1 MIGLISA
8 TAAGAVARDRLAAAW
23 PGRTRVYDGPVREAV
38 GRAFAECDQLVC
50 FLATGAVVRL
60 VAPLL
65 SDKASDPGVVC
76 VDEAQRHAVSLVGG
90 HGGGANALALAV
102 SGVLGC
108 APVVTTATDATGIP
122 GLDTLGWP
130 VEGATAAVTRAILDG
145 APVTLEADAVWPLPP
160 LPGNVAPA
168 GTSAGTTTRV
178 APGASAAGGGAP
190 GAEPAVSL
198 AEAAAI
204 ASVPVGGLPGAMA
217 ATVAAGVVAEAAVAE
232 AAEKRSPDAPAVVR
246 VSDRVLDLGE
256 REVVLRPPSLV
267 VGVGASKGA
276 PADEVSGLIEE
287 TLAEAGLSVRSVAAL
302 ATVDA
307 KAEEAGIV
315 EAAARL
321 GVPLRTY
328 AAEELARIDVPN
340 PSGAPLAAVGTPSV
354 AEAAALVGGGE
365 LLVPKRKS
373 APEGRVAMAT
383 CAVVRK
389 EPRGRLAVVG
399 LGPGARDLL
408 TPRARDEIRRAS
420 VLVGLDQYVDQIR
433 DLLRPGTRVLES
445 GLGAEEER
453 ARTAVAEAR
462 AGHAV
467 ALIGSGD
474 AGVYAMASP
483 ALAEASD
490 DIDVVGVPGV
500 TAALAAAAILGAP
513 LGHDHVSIS
522 LSDLHTPWE
531 VIERRVRAAAEADIV
546 VTFYNPRSRGRDW
559 QLPKALSILAEHRE
573 PTTPVGVVRN
583 ASRPD
588 GTSRLTTIA
597 ALDPATVDMMT
608 VVVVGN
614 TAAREIAGRM
624 VTPRGYRW
632 QTEGS

>member
-8 TAAGAVARDRLAAAW
+8 TAAGAAARDRLAAAW
-23 PGRTRVYDGPVREAV
+23 PDRTRVYDGPVGDAV
-38 GRAFAECDQLVC
+38 RRAFAECEQLVC

-60 VAPLL
+60 IAPLL
-65 SDKASDPGVVC
+65 GDKASDPGVVC
-76 VDEAQRHAVSLVGG
+76 VDEGGRFAVSLVGG
-90 HGGGANALALAV
+90 HGGGANELAREVGEL
-102 SGVLGC
+102 LG
-108 APVVTTATDATGIP
+108 AEPVVTTATDAVGVP
-122 GLDTLGWP
+122 GLDTLGLP
-130 VEGATAAVTRAILDG
+130 VEGAVAAVSRALLDG
-145 APVTLEADAVWPLPP
+145 EPVALHNESGWPLPP
-160 LPGNVAPA
+160 LPVAGEGA
-168 GTSAGTTTRV
+168 YGIRV
-178 APGASAAGGGAP
+178 TDRLV
-190 GAEPAVSL
+190 EP
-198 AEAAAI
+198 
-204 ASVPVGGLPGAMA
+204 VP
-217 ATVAAGVVAEAAVAE
+217 
-232 AAEKRSPDAPAVVR
+232 
-246 VSDRVLDLGE
+246 E
-256 REVVLRPPSLV
+256 REVVLRPPTLV

-276 PADEVSGLIEE
+276 PVEEVLELIEGS
-287 TLAEAGLSVRSVAAL
+287 LREAKLSSKSIAHL

-307 KAEEAGIV
+307 KAQEPGIV
-315 EAAARL
+315 AAAERL
-321 GVPLRTY
+321 GVPLVTHS
-328 AAEELARIDVPN
+328 AEELAAVEVPN
-340 PSGAPLAAVGTPSV
+340 PSDAPLAAVGTPSV
-354 AEAAALVGGGE
+354 AEAAALIGGGE
-365 LLVPKRKS
+365 LLVAKRKS
-373 APEGRVAMAT
+373 AARPAMAT
-383 CAVVRK
+383 CAVVRR
-389 EPRGRLAVVG
+389 PARGRLAVVG

-408 TPRARDEIRRAS
+408 TPRAKAELRRAS

-433 DLLRPGTRVLES
+433 DLLRPGTRILES

-462 AGHAV
+462 KGQAV

-490 DIDVVGVPGV
+490 DIDVIGVPGV

-559 QLPKALSILAEHRE
+559 QLPKALAILAEHRE
-573 PTTPVGVVRN
+573 PATPVGVVRN

-588 GTSRLTTIA
+588 GSARLTTLA

-608 VVVVGN
+608 VVTVGN
-614 TAAREIAGRM
+614 TATRDIAGRM

-632 QTEGS
+632 QEGTK

>member
-8 TAAGAVARDRLAAAW
+8 TAAGAAARDRLAAAW
-23 PGRTRVYDGPVREAV
+23 PDRTRVYEGPVGDAV
-38 GRAFAECDQLVC
+38 RTAFAQCEQLVC

-65 SDKASDPGVVC
+65 SGKTDDPGVVC
-76 VDEAQRHAVSLVGG
+76 VDEGGRFAVSLLGG
-90 HGGGANALALAV
+90 HAGGANELAREV
-102 SGVLGC
+102 GDVLG
-108 APVVTTATDATGIP
+108 AEPVVTTATDAVDLA
-122 GLDTLGWP
+122 GLDTLGLP
-130 VEGATAAVTRAILDG
+130 VEGDVAGVSRALLDG
-145 APVTLEADAVWPLPP
+145 EAVALRAEAAWPLPP
-160 LPGNVAPA
+160 LPVTDEGSYTIRLTDRLV
-168 GTSAGTTTRV
+168 
-178 APGASAAGGGAP
+178 
-190 GAEPAVSL
+190 
-198 AEAAAI
+198 
-204 ASVPVGGLPGAMA
+204 
-217 ATVAAGVVAEAAVAE
+217 E
-232 AAEKRSPDAPAVVR
+232 AAE
-246 VSDRVLDLGE
+246 
-256 REVVLRPPSLV
+256 REAVLRPPTLV

-276 PADEVSGLIEE
+276 PVEEVLGLVEDA
-287 TLAEAGLSVRSVAAL
+287 LREARLSVASVAEL

-307 KAEEAGIV
+307 KAGEPGIV
-315 EAAARL
+315 EAARRL
-321 GVPLRTY
+321 GVPLVTY
-328 AAEELARIDVPN
+328 SAGELAGVDVPN
-340 PSGAPLAAVGTPSV
+340 PSDAPLAAVGTASV

-373 APEGRVAMAT
+373 DARPAMAT
-383 CAVVRK
+383 CAVVRR
-389 EPRGRLAVVG
+389 PGRGRLAVVG

-408 TPRARDEIRRAS
+408 TPRAKAELRRAS

-433 DLLRPGTRVLES
+433 DLLRPGTRILES

-453 ARTAVAEAR
+453 ARTAVEEAR
-462 AGHAV
+462 KGQAV

-500 TAALAAAAILGAP
+500 TAALAAGAILGAP

-559 QLPKALSILAEHRE
+559 QLPKALGILAEHR
-573 PTTPVGVVRN
+573 TSRTPVGVVRN

-588 GTSRLTTIA
+588 ESSRLTTLG

-608 VVVVGN
+608 VVTVGN
-614 TAAREIAGRM
+614 TATRDIAGRM

-632 QTEGS
+632 QTAQESAE

>member
-8 TAAGAVARDRLAAAW
+8 TAAGAAARDRLAAAW
-23 PGRTRVYDGPVREAV
+23 PERTRVYEGPVGDAV
-38 GRAFAECDQLVC
+38 RAAFAECEQLVC

-60 VAPLL
+60 IAPLL
-65 SDKASDPGVVC
+65 GDKTSDPGVVC
-76 VDEAQRHAVSLVGG
+76 VDEAGRFAVSLVGG
-90 HGGGANALALAV
+90 HGGGANELAREVGEL
-102 SGVLGC
+102 LG
-108 APVVTTATDATGIP
+108 AEPVVTTATDAVGLP
-122 GLDTLGWP
+122 GLDTLGFP
-130 VEGATAAVTRAILDG
+130 VEGDVAAVSRALLDG
-145 APVTLEADAVWPLPP
+145 EPVALKAELAWPLPA
-160 LPGNVAPA
+160 LKV
-168 GTSAGTTTRV
+168 TED
-178 APGASAAGGGAP
+178 GAH
-190 GAEPAVSL
+190 
-198 AEAAAI
+198 
-204 ASVPVGGLPGAMA
+204 
-217 ATVAAGVVAEAAVAE
+217 
-232 AAEKRSPDAPAVVR
+232 VVR
-246 VSDRVLDLGE
+246 VTDRLVQPAS

-267 VGVGASKGA
+267 VGVGASRGV
-276 PADEVSGLIEE
+276 PADEVLGLVRDA
-287 TLAEAGLSVRSVAAL
+287 LRDAGLSEASLAEL

-307 KAEEAGIV
+307 KADEPGIV
-315 EAAARL
+315 EAARAL
-321 GVPLRTY
+321 GVPLVTHT
-328 AAEELARIDVPN
+328 AADLAAVEVPN
-340 PSGAPLAAVGTPSV
+340 PSDAPLAAVGTPSV
-354 AEAAALVGGGE
+354 AEAAALVTGGE

-373 APEGRVAMAT
+373 SRADGHAAMAT
-383 CAVVRK
+383 CAVVRR
-389 EPRGRLAVVG
+389 PVRGRLAVVG

-408 TPRARDEIRRAS
+408 TPRAKAELRSAA

-433 DLLRPGTRVLES
+433 DLLRPGTVILES

-462 AGHAV
+462 KGQAV

-559 QLPKALSILAEHRE
+559 QLPKALAILAGHRE
-573 PTTPVGVVRN
+573 PATPVGVVRN

-588 GTSRLTTIA
+588 ESSRLTTLGS
-597 ALDPATVDMMT
+597 LDPATVDMMT
-608 VVVVGN
+608 VVTVGN
-614 TAAREIAGRM
+614 TATRDIAGRM

-632 QTEGS
+632 QTAEEGSK

>member
-8 TAAGAVARDRLAAAW
+8 TAAGAAARDRLAAAW
-23 PGRTRVYDGPVREAV
+23 PDRTRVYDGPVGDAV
-38 GRAFAECDQLVC
+38 RRAFAECEQLVC

-65 SDKASDPGVVC
+65 SDKTSDPGVVC
-76 VDEAQRHAVSLVGG
+76 VDEAGRFAVPVVGG
-90 HGGGANALALAV
+90 HAGGANELALAV
-102 SGVLGC
+102 GELLG
-108 APVVTTATDATGIP
+108 AQPVVTTATDAVGIP
-122 GLDTLGWP
+122 GLDTLGLP
-130 VEGATAAVTRAILDG
+130 VEGDVAGVTRALLDG
-145 APVTLEADAVWPLPP
+145 EPVALAAEVAWPLPP
-160 LPGNVAPA
+160 VPF
-168 GTSAGTTTRV
+168 
-178 APGASAAGGGAP
+178 
-190 GAEPAVSL
+190 AERGSY
-198 AEAAAI
+198 
-204 ASVPVGGLPGAMA
+204 
-217 ATVAAGVVAEAAVAE
+217 TV
-232 AAEKRSPDAPAVVR
+232 RLT
-246 VSDRVLDLGE
+246 DRVIEPGSGE
-256 REVVLRPPSLV
+256 VLLRPPSLV
-267 VGVGASKGA
+267 VGVGASSGA
-276 PADEVSGLIEE
+276 PADEVLDLVEGVLR
-287 TLAEAGLSVRSVAAL
+287 EAGLSVRSLAEL

-307 KAEEAGIV
+307 KRYEPGIV
-315 EAAARL
+315 GAARRL
-321 GVPLRTY
+321 GVPVVTY
-328 AAEELARIDVPN
+328 SAEELAGVEVPN
-340 PSGAPLAAVGTPSV
+340 PSDAPLAAVGTPSV
-354 AEAAALVGGGE
+354 AEAAALIGGGE

-373 APEGRVAMAT
+373 ERADGRPAMAT
-383 CAVVRK
+383 CAVVRRAG
-389 EPRGRLAVVG
+389 RGRLAVVG

-408 TPRARDEIRRAS
+408 TPRAKAELRRAS

-433 DLLRPGTRVLES
+433 DLLRPGTRILES

-453 ARTAVAEAR
+453 ARTAVEEAR
-462 AGHAV
+462 RGQSV

-500 TAALAAAAILGAP
+500 TAALAAGAILGAP

-588 GTSRLTTIA
+588 GTARLTTLTE
-597 ALDPATVDMMT
+597 LDPAWVDMMT
-608 VVVVGN
+608 VVTVGN
-614 TAAREIAGRM
+614 TATRNIAGRM

-632 QTEGS
+632 QETSQEQEGAR

>member
-8 TAAGAVARDRLAAAW
+8 TAAGAAARDRLAAAW
-23 PGRTRVYDGPVREAV
+23 STRTRVYDGPVADAV
-38 GRAFAECDQLVC
+38 RRAFAECDQVVC

-65 SDKASDPGVVC
+65 SDKGSDPGVVC
-76 VDEAQRHAVSLVGG
+76 VDEAGRFAVSLVGG
-90 HGGGANALALAV
+90 HAGGANELAREVGGL
-102 SGVLGC
+102 LG
-108 APVVTTATDATGIP
+108 AEPVVTTATDAVGVP
-122 GLDTLGWP
+122 GLDTLGLP
-130 VEGATAAVTRAILDG
+130 VEGDLAGVSRAMLDG
-145 APVTLEADAVWPLPP
+145 EPVVLERESPWPLPA
-160 LPGNVAPA
+160 LPPNVGSPA
-168 GTSAGTTTRV
+168 
-178 APGASAAGGGAP
+178 APGA
-190 GAEPAVSL
+190 
-198 AEAAAI
+198 
-204 ASVPVGGLPGAMA
+204 
-217 ATVAAGVVAEAAVAE
+217 
-232 AAEKRSPDAPAVVR
+232 AVVR
-246 VSDRVLDLGE
+246 VSDRVRETTAG
-256 REVVLRPPSLV
+256 EVVLRPPSLV
-267 VGVGASKGA
+267 VGVGASRGA
-276 PADEVSGLIEE
+276 PVEEVLALVED
-287 TLAEAGLSVRSVAAL
+287 TLREAGLSARSVAGL

-307 KAEEAGIV
+307 KSEEPGIV
-315 EAAARL
+315 GAAARL
-321 GVPLRTY
+321 GVPVVTY
-328 AAEELARIDVPN
+328 TAEELAAVAVPN
-340 PSGAPLAAVGTPSV
+340 PSDAPLAAVGTPSV
-354 AEAAALVGGGE
+354 AEAAALLGGGE

-373 APEGRVAMAT
+373 VRADGQPAMAT
-383 CAVVRK
+383 CAVARR
-389 EPRGRLAVVG
+389 PARGRLAVVG

-408 TPRARDEIRRAS
+408 TPRATAELRRAA

-433 DLLRPGTRVLES
+433 DLLRPGTLVLES

-462 AGHAV
+462 RGQAV

-500 TAALAAAAILGAP
+500 TAALAAGAILGAP

-559 QLPKALSILAEHRE
+559 QLPQALAILAEHRAAA
-573 PTTPVGVVRN
+573 TPVGVVRN

-588 GTSRLTTIA
+588 ESSRVTTLGS
-597 ALDPATVDMMT
+597 LDPGIVDMMT
-608 VVVVGN
+608 VVTVGN
-614 TAAREIAGRM
+614 TATREIAGRM

-632 QTEGS
+632 QKEAD

>member
-8 TAAGAVARDRLAAAW
+8 TAAGAAARDRLAAAW
-23 PGRTRVYDGPVREAV
+23 PERTRVYEGPVGDAV
-38 GRAFAECDQLVC
+38 RAAFAECGQLVC

-65 SDKASDPGVVC
+65 GDKTSDPGVVC
-76 VDEAQRHAVSLVGG
+76 VDEAGRFAVSLVGG
-90 HGGGANALALAV
+90 HGGGANELACEIGEL
-102 SGVLGC
+102 LG
-108 APVVTTATDATGIP
+108 AEPVVTTATDAVGLP
-122 GLDTLGWP
+122 GLDTLGFP
-130 VEGATAAVTRAILDG
+130 VEGDVAAVSRALLDG
-145 APVTLEADAVWPLPP
+145 EPVALEAELAWPLPA
-160 LPGNVAPA
+160 LKVTGD
-168 GTSAGTTTRV
+168 
-178 APGASAAGGGAP
+178 GAH
-190 GAEPAVSL
+190 
-198 AEAAAI
+198 
-204 ASVPVGGLPGAMA
+204 
-217 ATVAAGVVAEAAVAE
+217 
-232 AAEKRSPDAPAVVR
+232 VVR
-246 VSDRVLDLGE
+246 VTDRLVQPAPQ
-256 REVVLRPPSLV
+256 EVVLRPPSLV

-276 PADEVSGLIEE
+276 PVDEVLGLVRDALRDAG
-287 TLAEAGLSVRSVAAL
+287 LAEASLAEL

-307 KAEEAGIV
+307 KAEEPGIV
-315 EAAARL
+315 EAARAL
-321 GVPLRTY
+321 GVPLVTHS
-328 AAEELARIDVPN
+328 AADLSAVVVPN
-340 PSGAPLAAVGTPSV
+340 PSDAPLAAVGTPSV

-373 APEGRVAMAT
+373 SRADGHAAMAT
-383 CAVVRK
+383 CAVVRR
-389 EPRGRLAVVG
+389 PARGRLAVVG

-408 TPRARDEIRRAS
+408 TPRAKAELQSAA

-433 DLLRPGTRVLES
+433 DLLRPGTVILES

-462 AGHAV
+462 KGQAV

-490 DIDVVGVPGV
+490 DIEVVGVPGV

-559 QLPKALSILAEHRE
+559 QLPKALAILAEHRE
-573 PTTPVGVVRN
+573 PATPVGVVRN

-588 GTSRLTTIA
+588 ESSRLTTLGS
-597 ALDPATVDMMT
+597 LDPATVDMMT
-608 VVVVGN
+608 VVTVGN
-614 TAAREIAGRM
+614 TATRDIAGRM

-632 QTEGS
+632 QTAEEGSK

>member
-8 TAAGAVARDRLAAAW
+8 TAAGAAARDRLAAAW
-23 PGRTRVYDGPVREAV
+23 PERTRVYEGPVGEAV
-38 GRAFAECDQLVC
+38 RAAFAECEQMVC

-60 VAPLL
+60 LAPLL
-65 SDKASDPGVVC
+65 AGKAADPGVVC
-76 VDEAQRHAVSLVGG
+76 VDEGGRFAVSLLGG
-90 HGGGANALALAV
+90 HAGGANALAREV
-102 SGVLGC
+102 GEVLG
-108 APVVTTATDATGIP
+108 AEPVVTTATDAAGLP
-122 GLDTLGWP
+122 GLDTLGLP
-130 VEGATAAVTRAILDG
+130 YEGAVAAVSRALLDG
-145 APVTLEADAVWPLPP
+145 EPVALEAEVVWPLPP
-160 LPGNVAPA
+160 LPVAPQGA
-168 GTSAGTTTRV
+168 YTIRV
-178 APGASAAGGGAP
+178 TDRA
-190 GAEPAVSL
+190 
-198 AEAAAI
+198 
-204 ASVPVGGLPGAMA
+204 
-217 ATVAAGVVAEAAVAE
+217 VAA
-232 AAEKRSPDAPAVVR
+232 
-246 VSDRVLDLGE
+246 GE
-256 REVVLRPPSLV
+256 REVLLRPPSLV

-276 PADEVSGLIEE
+276 PAEEVLGLVEE
-287 TLAEAGLSVRSVAAL
+287 ALREAGLSPRSVAEL

-307 KAEEAGIV
+307 KAEEPGIV
-315 EAAARL
+315 AAAERL
-321 GVPLRTY
+321 GVPLVTY
-328 AAEELARIDVPN
+328 SAGELAAVEVPN
-340 PSGAPLAAVGTPSV
+340 PSDAPLAAVGTPSV
-354 AEAAALVGGGE
+354 AEAAALVRGGE

-373 APEGRVAMAT
+373 AARPAMAT
-383 CAVVRK
+383 CAVVRR
-389 EPRGRLAVVG
+389 PGRGRLAVVG

-408 TPRARDEIRRAS
+408 TPRAAAELRRAS

-500 TAALAAAAILGAP
+500 TAALAAGAVLGAP

-531 VIERRVRAAAEADIV
+531 VIERRVRAAAESDLV

-559 QLPKALSILAEHRE
+559 QLPKALAILAGHRE

-588 GTSRLTTIA
+588 EAARVTTLA

-608 VVVVGN
+608 VVTVGN
-614 TAAREIAGRM
+614 TATREIAGRM

-632 QTEGS
+632 QASQEEAK

>member
-1 MIGLISA
+1 MIGLIST
-8 TAAGAVARDRLAAAW
+8 TAAGKVAQDRLAAAW
-23 PGRTRVYDGPVREAV
+23 PDRTRVYDGPVGEAV
-38 GRAFAECDQLVC
+38 RAAFAECGQLVC
-50 FLATGAVVRL
+50 FLATGATVRL
-60 VAPLL
+60 LAPLL
-65 SDKASDPGVVC
+65 DDKAADPGVVC
-76 VDEAQRHAVSLVGG
+76 VDEGGRFAVSLVGG
-90 HGGGANALALAV
+90 HGGGANELAREVGAL
-102 SGVLGC
+102 LG
-108 APVVTTATDATGIP
+108 AEPVVTTATDAVGLP
-122 GLDTLGWP
+122 GLDTLGFP
-130 VEGATAAVTRAILDG
+130 FEGSVATVSRALLDG
-145 APVTLEADAVWPLPP
+145 EPVALEAEVPWPLPP
-160 LPGNVAPA
+160 LP
-168 GTSAGTTTRV
+168 TSPQGSYTVRLTDRAV
-178 APGASAAGGGAP
+178 
-190 GAEPAVSL
+190 EP
-198 AEAAAI
+198 
-204 ASVPVGGLPGAMA
+204 
-217 ATVAAGVVAEAAVAE
+217 
-232 AAEKRSPDAPAVVR
+232 
-246 VSDRVLDLGE
+246 GE
-256 REVVLRPPSLV
+256 REVLLRPPSLV
-267 VGVGASKGA
+267 VGVGAAKGA
-276 PADEVSGLIEE
+276 PVEEVLGLVEDA
-287 TLAEAGLSVRSVAAL
+287 LREAGLSPESVAEL

-307 KAEEAGIV
+307 KSQEPGIV
-315 EAAARL
+315 AAAGRL
-321 GVPLRTY
+321 GVPLVTY
-328 AAEELARIDVPN
+328 PAEELAAVRVPN
-340 PSGAPLAAVGTPSV
+340 PSDAPLAAVGTPSV
-354 AEAAALVGGGE
+354 AEAAALVRGGE

-373 APEGRVAMAT
+373 ERADGQPAMAT
-383 CAVVRK
+383 CAVVRR
-389 EPRGRLAVVG
+389 PGRGRLAVVG

-408 TPRARDEIRRAS
+408 TPRAAAELRRAS

-462 AGHAV
+462 KGHAV

-500 TAALAAAAILGAP
+500 TAALAAGAVLGAP

-559 QLPKALSILAEHRE
+559 QLPTALAILAGHRE

-588 GTSRLTTIA
+588 ESSRLTTLA

-608 VVVVGN
+608 VVTVGN
-614 TAAREIAGRM
+614 TATRDIAGRM

-632 QTEGS
+632 QESTQVSTEEGAR

>member
-8 TAAGAVARDRLAAAW
+8 TAAGAAARDRLAAAW
-23 PGRTRVYDGPVREAV
+23 PERTRVYDGPVADAV
-38 GRAFAECDQLVC
+38 RRAFAECEQLVC

-65 SDKASDPGVVC
+65 ADKTSDPGVVC
-76 VDEAQRHAVSLVGG
+76 VDEGGRFAVPVLGG
-90 HGGGANALALAV
+90 HGGGANDLAAEV
-102 SGVLGC
+102 GEVLG
-108 APVVTTATDATGIP
+108 AVPVVTTATDAVGLA
-122 GLDTLGWP
+122 GLDTLGLP
-130 VEGATAAVTRAILDG
+130 VEGAVAAVSRALLDG
-145 APVTLEADAVWPLPP
+145 EPVALEAEVAWPLPP
-160 LPGNVAPA
+160 LPVAEQ
-168 GTSAGTTTRV
+168 
-178 APGASAAGGGAP
+178 GGAYTIRVTDR
-190 GAEPAVSL
+190 A
-198 AEAAAI
+198 
-204 ASVPVGGLPGAMA
+204 
-217 ATVAAGVVAEAAVAE
+217 VAA
-232 AAEKRSPDAPAVVR
+232 
-246 VSDRVLDLGE
+246 GE
-256 REVVLRPPSLV
+256 REVLLRPPTLV

-276 PADEVSGLIEE
+276 PVDEVLTLVEGA
-287 TLAEAGLSVRSVAAL
+287 LAEAGLCVRSLAEL

-307 KAEEAGIV
+307 KAGEPGIV
-315 EAAARL
+315 EAAERL
-321 GVPLRTY
+321 GVPLVTY
-328 AAEELARIDVPN
+328 PAEELAAVEVPN
-340 PSGAPLAAVGTPSV
+340 PSDAPLAAVGTPSV
-354 AEAAALVGGGE
+354 AEAAALARGGE

-373 APEGRVAMAT
+373 ERADGSPAMAT
-383 CAVVRK
+383 CAVVRR
-389 EPRGRLAVVG
+389 PGRGRLAVVG

-408 TPRARDEIRRAS
+408 TPRAKAELRRAS

-462 AGHAV
+462 RGQAV

-490 DIDVVGVPGV
+490 DIDVIGVPGV
-500 TAALAAAAILGAP
+500 TAALAAGAILGAP

-531 VIERRVRAAAEADIV
+531 VIERRVRAAAEADLV

-559 QLPKALSILAEHRE
+559 QLPKALAILAEHRE
-573 PTTPVGVVRN
+573 PATPVGVVRN

-588 GTSRLTTIA
+588 ESSRVTTLGG
-597 ALDPATVDMMT
+597 LDPVTVDMMT
-608 VVVVGN
+608 VVTVGN
-614 TAAREIAGRM
+614 TATRTIAGRM

-632 QTEGS
+632 QSTQEEAR

>member
-8 TAAGAVARDRLAAAW
+8 TAAGGAARDRLAAAW
-23 PGRTRVYDGPVREAV
+23 PSRTRVYEGPVRGAV
-38 GRAFAECDQLVC
+38 ERAFAECEQVVC
-50 FLATGAVVRL
+50 FLAAGAVVRL
-60 VAPLL
+60 CAPLL
-65 SDKASDPGVVC
+65 QGKDVDPGVVC
-76 VDEAQRHAVSLVGG
+76 VDEAGRFAVALLGG
-90 HGGGANALALAV
+90 HEGGANALAHEV
-102 SGVLGC
+102 GDVLG
-108 APVVTTATDATGIP
+108 ALPVVTTATDAVDVP
-122 GLDTLGWP
+122 GLDMLGLP
-130 VEGATAAVTRAILDG
+130 VEGDVAGVTRSILDG
-145 APVTLEADAVWPLPP
+145 EPVALDAELNYPLPA
-160 LPGNVAPA
+160 LPPNV
-168 GTSAGTTTRV
+168 TR
-178 APGASAAGGGAP
+178 
-190 GAEPAVSL
+190 EQREQRELPAVR
-198 AEAAAI
+198 I
-204 ASVPVGGLPGAMA
+204 
-217 ATVAAGVVAEAAVAE
+217 T
-232 AAEKRSPDAPAVVR
+232 
-246 VSDRVLDLGE
+246 DRVLELAEG
-256 REVVLRPPSLV
+256 EVVLRPPSLV

-276 PADEVSGLIEE
+276 PAEEVLGLIQD
-287 TLAEAGLSVRSVAAL
+287 TLRDAGLSPASVASL

-307 KAEEAGIV
+307 KADEPGIV

-321 GVPLRTY
+321 GVPVVTY
-328 AAEELARIDVPN
+328 AADELAAVDVPN
-340 PSGAPLAAVGTPSV
+340 PSDAPLAAVGTPSV
-354 AEAAALVGGGE
+354 AEAAALRGGGE

-373 APEGRVAMAT
+373 APEGRAPMAT
-383 CAVVRK
+383 CAVVRRA
-389 EPRGRLAVVG
+389 PRGRLAVVG

-408 TPRARDEIRRAS
+408 TPRAREELRRAS

-433 DLLRPGTRVLES
+433 DLLRPGTKVIES

-453 ARTAVAEAR
+453 ARTAVAEAQK
-462 AGHAV
+462 GQAV

-490 DIDVVGVPGV
+490 DIDVIGVPGV

-531 VIERRVRAAAEADIV
+531 VIERRVRAAAEADII

-588 GTSRLTTIA
+588 ESARLSTIGE
-597 ALDPATVDMMT
+597 LDPATVDMMT
-608 VVVVGN
+608 VVTVGN
-614 TAAREIAGRM
+614 TATREIAGRM

-632 QTEGS
+632 QHTDPSEVSK

>member
-8 TAAGAVARDRLAAAW
+8 TAAGAAARDRLAAAW
-23 PGRTRVYDGPVREAV
+23 STRTRVYDGPVADAV
-38 GRAFAECDQLVC
+38 RRAFAECDQVVC

-65 SDKASDPGVVC
+65 SDKGSDPGVVC
-76 VDEAQRHAVSLVGG
+76 VDEAGRFAVSLVGG
-90 HGGGANALALAV
+90 HAGGANELAREVGGL
-102 SGVLGC
+102 LG
-108 APVVTTATDATGIP
+108 AEPVVTTATDAVGVP
-122 GLDTLGWP
+122 GLDTLGLP
-130 VEGATAAVTRAILDG
+130 VEGDLAGVSRAMLDG
-145 APVTLEADAVWPLPP
+145 EPVVLERESPWPLPA
-160 LPGNVAPA
+160 LPPNVGSPA
-168 GTSAGTTTRV
+168 
-178 APGASAAGGGAP
+178 APGA
-190 GAEPAVSL
+190 
-198 AEAAAI
+198 
-204 ASVPVGGLPGAMA
+204 
-217 ATVAAGVVAEAAVAE
+217 
-232 AAEKRSPDAPAVVR
+232 AVVR
-246 VSDRVLDLGE
+246 VSDRVRETAAG
-256 REVVLRPPSLV
+256 EVVLRPPSLV
-267 VGVGASKGA
+267 VGVGASRGA
-276 PADEVSGLIEE
+276 PVEEVLALVED
-287 TLAEAGLSVRSVAAL
+287 TLREAGLSARSVAGL

-307 KAEEAGIV
+307 KSEEPGIV
-315 EAAARL
+315 GAAARL
-321 GVPLRTY
+321 GVPLVTY
-328 AAEELARIDVPN
+328 TAEELAAVAVPN
-340 PSGAPLAAVGTPSV
+340 PSDAPLAAVGTPSV
-354 AEAAALVGGGE
+354 AEAAALLGGGE

-373 APEGRVAMAT
+373 VRADGQPAMAT
-383 CAVVRK
+383 CAVARR
-389 EPRGRLAVVG
+389 PARGRLAVVG

-408 TPRARDEIRRAS
+408 TPRATAELRRAA

-433 DLLRPGTRVLES
+433 DLLRPGTLVLES

-462 AGHAV
+462 RGQAV

-500 TAALAAAAILGAP
+500 TAALAAGAILGAP

-559 QLPKALSILAEHRE
+559 QLPQALAILAEHRAAA
-573 PTTPVGVVRN
+573 TPVGVVRN

-588 GTSRLTTIA
+588 ESSRVTTLGS
-597 ALDPATVDMMT
+597 LDPGIVDMMT
-608 VVVVGN
+608 VVTVGN
-614 TAAREIAGRM
+614 TATREIAGRM

-632 QTEGS
+632 QKEAD